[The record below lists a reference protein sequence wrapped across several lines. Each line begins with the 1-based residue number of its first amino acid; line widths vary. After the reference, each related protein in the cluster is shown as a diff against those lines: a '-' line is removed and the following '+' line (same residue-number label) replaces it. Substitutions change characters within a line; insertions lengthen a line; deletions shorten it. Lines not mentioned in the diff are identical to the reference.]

1 MEQLCKF
8 RKDPDSQRESREV
21 GMAEAGMNWYRG
33 TITPCFV
40 PRETCTAVSSVASE
54 SPDAQSPATRAQNTS
69 FPLGID
75 GELRY
80 VSSP

>member
-1 MEQLCKF
+1 
-8 RKDPDSQRESREV
+8 
-21 GMAEAGMNWYRG
+21 MAEAGVNWYRG
-33 TITPCFV
+33 TIITPCFV

-69 FPLGID
+69 FPLGIG